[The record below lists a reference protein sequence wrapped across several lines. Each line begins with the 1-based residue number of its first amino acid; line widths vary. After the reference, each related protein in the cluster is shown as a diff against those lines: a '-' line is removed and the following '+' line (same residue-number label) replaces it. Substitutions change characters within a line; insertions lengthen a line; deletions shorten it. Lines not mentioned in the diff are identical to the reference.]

1 MSVLPSARPARRRT
15 LTPYVLLWVA
25 LAGLSAAYL
34 TFLGVRPD
42 VVAAL
47 RAAAPDPQEALNE
60 TKQSVERAL
69 ADLDPLRQSVGEM
82 KTDVA
87 NLKIGAQEAA
97 DRDKILLE
105 KVELLEHRTSAND
118 ETAQASKGPVVASV
132 SPPSSAAKKSAVE
145 PAPGGKVSVIASV
158 PPPPAAPKKSAA
170 VKIPPANVA
179 AAEPGAAAPQVASA
193 AAKVPAAPKVA
204 GAEPAAATPQVA
216 QETAEQKPTAQ
227 KPANAIETGSIAH
240 GVKAAAAATKP
251 LPVGILLATG
261 PSVDALRLSWTILND
276 RHADAV
282 RSLHARYVVSGKSAE
297 RTYGLVAGPFETID
311 DAKAV
316 CKTMA
321 DRGMPCELSTYRG
334 NAL

>member
-1 MSVLPSARPARRRT
+1 MSALPSAGPARRRT

-25 LAGLSAAYL
+25 LAGLSLAYL

-47 RAAAPDPQEALNE
+47 RAAAPDPQQALNE
-60 TKQSVERAL
+60 TKQTVERAL

-82 KTDVA
+82 KMDVA
-87 NLKIGAQEAA
+87 ILKIGAQEAA
-97 DRDKILLE
+97 DRDRILLE
-105 KVELLEHRTSAND
+105 KVEALEHPLPAN
-118 ETAQASKGPVVASV
+118 TASVLNGKGSSVVVASV
-132 SPPSSAAKKSAVE
+132 VP
-145 PAPGGKVSVIASV
+145 PAPK
-158 PPPPAAPKKSAA
+158 AAP
-170 VKIPPANVA
+170 VKVPPANVSA
-179 AAEPGAAAPQVASA
+179 TEPDAAAPEA
-193 AAKVPAAPKVA
+193 AAKPTAQKAA
-204 GAEPAAATPQVA
+204 
-216 QETAEQKPTAQ
+216 AQ

-240 GVKAAAAATKP
+240 GAKAAAAATKP

-282 RSLHARYVVSGKSAE
+282 RSLHARYVVSGKPEE
-297 RTYGLVAGPFETID
+297 RTYGLVAGPFETIA
-311 DAKAV
+311 DAKAA
-316 CKTMA
+316 CKTIA